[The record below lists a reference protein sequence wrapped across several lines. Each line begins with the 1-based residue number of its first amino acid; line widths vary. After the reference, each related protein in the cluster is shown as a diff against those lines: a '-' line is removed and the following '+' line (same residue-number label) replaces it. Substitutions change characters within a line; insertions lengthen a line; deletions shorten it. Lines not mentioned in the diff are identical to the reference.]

1 MILPPHETQ
10 AERDA
15 SAARFGAELARLTA
29 AAGLPLPPA
38 RRLTWCTAEFEGP
51 PATPA
56 PHHGAE
62 PGPPAPDRARLR
74 GENDRY
80 PPHLT
85 LCRGRLPLAEGR
97 PPDLLPALRAVSA
110 WLAGAD
116 LAAIRRTAP
125 FLHVQEWAFTH
136 ERTPLDRIELN
147 WRVRMQGLAHGPYPV
162 AREDVKALWEA
173 AFAQPR
179 LRRLRPVT
187 SHYTLWFSSTP
198 DYPFERVG
206 ASVEPLH
213 RGGYLVRAGGGE
225 PATVATAAEAV
236 ALAVAALPPEPV

>member
-1 MILPPHETQ
+1 MILPSHETQ

-15 SAARFGAELARLTA
+15 SAARFGAELARLAA

-38 RRLTWCTAEFEGP
+38 RKLAWCTAEFEGP
-51 PATPA
+51 PLPPA
-56 PHHGAE
+56 PHHGGG
-62 PGPPAPDRARLR
+62 PGPSAPDGARLR
-74 GENDRY
+74 GENDRR

-85 LCRGRLPLAEGR
+85 LRRGRLPLAEGR
-97 PPDLLPALRAVSA
+97 PPDLLSALRAVSA

-125 FLHVQEWAFTH
+125 FLHVQEWAFAH
-136 ERTPLDRIELN
+136 ERAPLDRIELN
-147 WRVRMQGLAHGPYPV
+147 WRVRMQDFEHGPYPL
-162 AREDVKALWEA
+162 AREEVKALWEA

-187 SHYTLWFSSTP
+187 SHHTLWFSSTP
-198 DYPFERVG
+198 DHPFERVG
-206 ASVEPLH
+206 ASVEPLY

-236 ALAVAALPPEPV
+236 ALAVAALPPEPA